1 MPETTVVAPY
11 QAVEVE
17 VTYVPSELDA
27 DQTATVKLA
36 HEALGEYEYVCT
48 GRGTRP
54 GVMDEHRPSAL
65 VGDPQSYMFNFR
77 NPFDAP
83 IDVDVA
89 LEEDAAYPGALQ
101 LILRRPSLR
110 LAPRQQTAVP
120 LAFDPRVIA
129 EHHAVVRVE
138 TDYRGERLTWR
149 YPVRGMVNAPV
160 QLRAVRL
167 ACKAKTSQQ
176 REVRLRLK
184 NLAEL
189 APGGEDFEFEV
200 AADDPEAGAFAK
212 RALALKPVK
221 LHLDSITDELRFD
234 ATFRPLRAFAGSVH
248 LVVRRETGGRW
259 PFEVQLEAT
268 EPDPDDTIALEASL
282 HHTAKARFALV
293 NSLSTN
299 FEPFSAYFTTDSSR
313 ALAVQPTQGLLA
325 PVGAEGT
332 AFEVAF
338 APTKYSML
346 ERGRLVVK
354 TAETTWS
361 YEVRG
366 TNPPFVVPEAT
377 TKIDT
382 HMSARYLRN

>member
-1 MPETTVVAPY
+1 M
-11 QAVEVE
+11 
-17 VTYVPSELDA
+17 
-27 DQTATVKLA
+27 
-36 HEALGEYEYVCT
+36 
-48 GRGTRP
+48 
-54 GVMDEHRPSAL
+54 
-65 VGDPQSYMFNFR
+65 
-77 NPFDAP
+77 
-83 IDVDVA
+83 
-89 LEEDAAYPGALQ
+89 
-101 LILRRPSLR
+101 
-110 LAPRQQTAVP
+110 
-120 LAFDPRVIA
+120 
-129 EHHAVVRVE
+129 
-138 TDYRGERLTWR
+138 
-149 YPVRGMVNAPV
+149 
-160 QLRAVRL
+160 
-167 ACKAKTSQQ
+167 
-176 REVRLRLK
+176 
-184 NLAEL
+184 
-189 APGGEDFEFEV
+189 
-200 AADDPEAGAFAK
+200 
-212 RALALKPVK
+212 
-221 LHLDSITDELRFD
+221 
-234 ATFRPLRAFAGSVH
+234 H

-382 HMSARYLRN
+382 HMSLQAAAGSMGGELEV

>member
-1 MPETTVVAPY
+1 M
-11 QAVEVE
+11 
-17 VTYVPSELDA
+17 
-27 DQTATVKLA
+27 
-36 HEALGEYEYVCT
+36 
-48 GRGTRP
+48 
-54 GVMDEHRPSAL
+54 
-65 VGDPQSYMFNFR
+65 N
-77 NPFDAP
+77 
-83 IDVDVA
+83 
-89 LEEDAAYPGALQ
+89 
-101 LILRRPSLR
+101 
-110 LAPRQQTAVP
+110 
-120 LAFDPRVIA
+120 
-129 EHHAVVRVE
+129 
-138 TDYRGERLTWR
+138 
-149 YPVRGMVNAPV
+149 
-160 QLRAVRL
+160 
-167 ACKAKTSQQ
+167 
-176 REVRLRLK
+176 
-184 NLAEL
+184 
-189 APGGEDFEFEV
+189 
-200 AADDPEAGAFAK
+200 
-212 RALALKPVK
+212 
-221 LHLDSITDELRFD
+221 
-234 ATFRPLRAFAGSVH
+234 